1 MEHLPPLPTII
12 DNKMEISRKIEFE
25 LEYEGKTMML
35 MFLISMEVIF
45 DEASNEILV
54 ECTEERIN
62 DAY

>member
-45 DEASNEILV
+45 DEAS
-54 ECTEERIN
+54 
-62 DAY
+62 